1 MKLRALVI
9 DDEDLARKNLTMLLE
24 EYCEDVDVIGEAGN
38 IKDAKLKIEELKPD
52 VVFLDIRMPSGSE
65 GFDLLES
72 IENRNFLVV
81 FVTAFKDYAVRAFNA
96 NAIHYVMKPVD
107 IEDLQHAVEKVKES
121 KTSFSENPENFDTYF
136 ESIRNLSKSMDT
148 QGYGHKVAI
157 SHTKGIKLVDIE
169 EIIYLEASGN
179 CTMIHFTDGKRYLDT
194 RTLKVYEG
202 ILNPSIFYRIHK
214 SYIINLNFLKEYV
227 NEDGHFAVLNNGKL
241 IPVARNRVS
250 SFVKTIKSL

>member
-24 EYCEDVDVIGEAGN
+24 EYCEDIEVVGEAGN
-38 IKDAKLKIEELKPD
+38 IQDARLRIEELNPD

-72 IENRNFLVV
+72 IDKRDFLVV
-81 FVTAFKDYAVRAFNA
+81 FVTAFKDYALRAFNA
-96 NAIHYVMKPVD
+96 NAVHYVLKPVD
-107 IEDLQHAVEKVKES
+107 IEDLQQAVEKVKEARS
-121 KTSFSENPENFDTYF
+121 AFKENPENYDTYF
-136 ESIRNLSKSMDT
+136 ESIRNLSQSIDT

-157 SHTKGIKLVDIE
+157 SHTKGIKLIDIE
-169 EIIYLEASGN
+169 EIMFLEASGN

-202 ILNPSIFYRIHK
+202 ILNPAIFYRVHK
-214 SYIINLNFLKEYV
+214 SHIINLNYLKEYI
-227 NEDGHFAVLNNGKL
+227 NEDGHFAVMNNGKL